1 LTFTGTRRVL
11 NVILDETEPKGAQ
24 MEMPNL
30 YTPQQV
36 AEYLKVSRGTIYSL
50 VSRHEI
56 ESLKVGR
63 GRRFTA
69 QQVSDYVAN
78 RQQVVVSEY

>member
-1 LTFTGTRRVL
+1 
-11 NVILDETEPKGAQ
+11 
-24 MEMPNL
+24 MEMPTL

-56 ESLKVGR
+56 QSLKVGR

-69 QQVSDYVAN
+69 QQIKDYVADK
-78 RQQVVVSEY
+78 RQVIVTGYQLLT

>member
-1 LTFTGTRRVL
+1 
-11 NVILDETEPKGAQ
+11 
-24 MEMPNL
+24 MELPTL

-56 ESLKVGR
+56 QSLKVGR

-69 QQVSDYVAN
+69 QQVKDYVADK
-78 RQQVVVSEY
+78 RQVIITEY

>member
-1 LTFTGTRRVL
+1 
-11 NVILDETEPKGAQ
+11 
-24 MEMPNL
+24 MEMPTL

-56 ESLKVGR
+56 QRLKVVR
-63 GRRFTA
+63 GRRFTS
-69 QQVSDYVAN
+69 QQIKDYVADK
-78 RQQVVVSEY
+78 RQVIVTGY

>member
-1 LTFTGTRRVL
+1 L
-11 NVILDETEPKGAQ
+11 NSQQDKETE
-24 MEMPNL
+24 MEMPTL

-56 ESLKVGR
+56 QSLKVGR

-69 QQVSDYVAN
+69 QQVKDYVAN
-78 RQQVVVSEY
+78 KRQVIVTGY

>member
-1 LTFTGTRRVL
+1 
-11 NVILDETEPKGAQ
+11 
-24 MEMPNL
+24 MEMPTL

-56 ESLKVGR
+56 QSLKVGR

-69 QQVSDYVAN
+69 QQIKDYVADK
-78 RQQVVVSEY
+78 RQVIVTGY

>member
-1 LTFTGTRRVL
+1 
-11 NVILDETEPKGAQ
+11 
-24 MEMPNL
+24 MEMPTL

-56 ESLKVGR
+56 QSLKVGR

-69 QQVSDYVAN
+69 QQIKDYVTDK
-78 RQQVVVSEY
+78 RQVIVTGY

>member
-1 LTFTGTRRVL
+1 MFTITRCAL
-11 NVILDETEPKGAQ
+11 NVILDETEHEGAR

-69 QQVSDYVAN
+69 QQVKNYVAD
-78 RQQVVVSEY
+78 RQQVVVTEY